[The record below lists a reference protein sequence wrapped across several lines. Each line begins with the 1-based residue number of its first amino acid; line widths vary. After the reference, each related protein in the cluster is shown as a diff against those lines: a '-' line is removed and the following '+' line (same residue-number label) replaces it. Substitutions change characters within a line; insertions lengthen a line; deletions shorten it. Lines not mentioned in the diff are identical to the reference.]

1 MKAITAIALALL
13 SAGSGIAQTPAIQ
26 STRQEVLL
34 DVIVRD
40 KKGKAVRDLGAA
52 DFQITDDGAAQKI
65 NSIRFVE
72 SETPTPGTLDP
83 LRQVRLVTLVFE
95 GLGQDGRTLAR
106 QAALDLIKTDA
117 APNVYFGVFS
127 VDHKLSVLQQYTAD
141 RERLKKAI
149 ERATGGTNSQF
160 HDDSAAIASALQTQ
174 GSTSDPVALQF
185 AQTTLSMLDYSQSM
199 ERTQQGRS
207 SIFSLL
213 SVMQEQMK
221 LPGRKTV
228 LYFSEG
234 IQIPSNLTEQFHSMI
249 GVANRA
255 NVSVYAIDAR
265 GLVTSRDTTQASQ
278 LLAQAAGQ
286 SRISTTAFGTATT
299 PEQVKAMD
307 RASDSIRA
315 NAQNSL
321 AELAESTGGFLVA
334 NTNDLRT
341 QVHRIVEDINSYYE
355 ISYSPNIEKF
365 DGSFRK
371 IGVKMARTDL
381 RVQARSG
388 YFALPF
394 IEGQSLLPYEMPMLT
409 ALNTNPLPRAI
420 PYRAAGLHFG
430 PGESSFVIDV
440 PLDSVTFIKDTL
452 TFDKAESGKN
462 YHTPLSVL
470 ALLKD
475 SKGRVVK
482 KFSQD
487 VPYQGPV
494 EKLES
499 ARLGHFIY
507 KQHAQLP
514 PGRYTLETAVL
525 DREGSKVSARKSVFL
540 APAASQAISLSSVS
554 MIRRIEAETTENDPK
569 DPFVFQGGKVTPTL
583 TDSFKTGP
591 GATLSLYFVVYP
603 VAGASDAPELK
614 LEFVKEGQVIAA
626 GSPALGKA
634 DAQGRIPY
642 VATSPIDQLKP
653 GDYEVRVTVKQGAGA
668 AQEHAFFSIQ

>member
-1 MKAITAIALALL
+1 MTSRLRSPTRSRL
-13 SAGSGIAQTPAIQ
+13 S
-26 STRQEVLL
+26 
-34 DVIVRD
+34 
-40 KKGKAVRDLGAA
+40 GAA
-52 DFQITDDGAAQKI
+52 AI
-65 NSIRFVE
+65 
-72 SETPTPGTLDP
+72 
-83 LRQVRLVTLVFE
+83 
-95 GLGQDGRTLAR
+95 
-106 QAALDLIKTDA
+106 
-117 APNVYFGVFS
+117 
-127 VDHKLSVLQQYTAD
+127 LS
-141 RERLKKAI
+141 
-149 ERATGGTNSQF
+149 
-160 HDDSAAIASALQTQ
+160 
-174 GSTSDPVALQF
+174 ALQF
-185 AQTTLSMLDYSQSM
+185 AQTTLNMLDYAQNM

-213 SVMQEQMK
+213 SVVQEQIK

-228 LYFSEG
+228 LFFSEG
-234 IQIPSNLTEQFHSMI
+234 LQVPSNLNEQFHSMI

-265 GLVTSRDTTQASQ
+265 GLLTSRDTTQSSQ
-278 LLAQAAGQ
+278 MLAQAAAQ
-286 SRISTTAFGTATT
+286 SQISTTAFGTATT
-299 PEQVKAMD
+299 PQQVKAMD
-307 RASDSIRA
+307 KASDSIRA

-321 AELAESTGGFLVA
+321 AELADSTGGFLVA

-341 QVHRIVEDINSYYE
+341 QLHRIAEDINAYYE
-355 ISYSPNIEKF
+355 ISYSPTIEKF

-371 IGVKMARTDL
+371 IGVKMARADL

-394 IEGQSLLPYEMPMLT
+394 IEGQALLPYEMPMLT

-440 PLDSVTFIKDTL
+440 PLDSITFIKDQL
-452 TFDKAESGKN
+452 TFDKTESGKS
-462 YHTPLSVL
+462 YHTHLSVL

-475 SKGRVVK
+475 SQGRVVK

-487 VPYQGPV
+487 VPYQGPID
-494 EKLES
+494 KLES

-507 KQHAQLP
+507 KQHALVP

-540 APAASQAISLSSVS
+540 AAPDPHGIRLSSVS
-554 MIRRIEAETTENDPK
+554 LIRRIEAEVTESDPS

-583 TDSFKTGP
+583 TDSLKAGP
-591 GATLSLYFVVYP
+591 GTTLSLYFVVYP
-603 VAGASDAPELK
+603 LAGADEPPELK
-614 LEFVKEGQVIAA
+614 LEFIHEGQVIAA
-626 GSPALGKA
+626 GTPALGKA

-642 VATSPIDQLKP
+642 VATSPIEQLKP
-653 GDYEVRVTVKQGAGA
+653 GDYEVRVTVKQGAGT

>member
-1 MKAITAIALALL
+1 MKAIAAIILVALN
-13 SAGSGIAQTPAIQ
+13 AGFAAAQPPPVIG

-40 KKGKAVRDLGAA
+40 KKGKAVRDLSAA
-52 DFQITDDGAAQKI
+52 DFQITDGGAAQNI
-65 NSIRFVE
+65 NSIRLVE
-72 SETPTPGTLDP
+72 SEAAGSANLDP
-83 LRQVRLVTLVFE
+83 MRQVRLVTLVFE
-95 GLGQDGRTLAR
+95 RLGQDARTLAR
-106 QAALDLIKTDA
+106 QAALDLIKTDT

-127 VDHKLSVLQQYTAD
+127 VDQGLSVLQQYTAD

-149 ERATGGTNSQF
+149 EKATAGAASQF
-160 HDDSAAIASALQTQ
+160 HDDSAAIESTLHTLD
-174 GSTSDPVALQF
+174 STSDPVQLQF
-185 AQTTLSMLDYSQSM
+185 AQTTLNMLEFSQTM

-213 SVMQEQMK
+213 SVVQEQFK

-234 IQIPSNLTEQFHSMI
+234 LQIPSNLTEQFHSMI

-265 GLVTSRDTTQASQ
+265 GLLTSVDTTRSSQ
-278 LLAQAAGQ
+278 MLAESARQ
-286 SRISTTAFGTATT
+286 SRVSTTAFGTATT
-299 PEQVKAMD
+299 FDQAKGLD
-307 RASDSIRA
+307 RAEDSMRA

-334 NTNDLRT
+334 NTNDLRN
-341 QVHRIVEDINSYYE
+341 QLHRIAEDINVYYE
-355 ISYSPNIEKF
+355 IAYSPNIEVY

-394 IEGQSLLPYEMPMLT
+394 IEGHALLPFEMPMLT
-409 ALNTNPLPRAI
+409 ALSSNPLPRAI

-440 PLDSVTFIKDTL
+440 PLDSATFIKDPAANAYRTHL
-452 TFDKAESGKN
+452 A
-462 YHTPLSVL
+462 VL

-475 SKGRVVK
+475 GQGRVVK

-487 VPYQGPV
+487 VPYQGPID
-494 EKLES
+494 KLE
-499 ARLGHFIY
+499 AAKLGHFIY
-507 KQHAQLP
+507 KQHAALP
-514 PGRYTLETAVL
+514 PGRYTFETAVL
-525 DREGSKVSARKSVFL
+525 DREANKVSARKSVFTVL
-540 APAASQAISLSSVS
+540 PPSHAIGLSSVLL
-554 MIRRIEAETTENDPK
+554 IRRIEAEATESDPK

-583 TDSFKTGP
+583 SDSVAPGP

-603 VAGASDAPELK
+603 LQGATEAPELK
-614 LEFVKEGQVIAA
+614 LEFVRDGQIVAA
-626 GSPALGKA
+626 GSPALPTP

-642 VATSPIDQLKP
+642 VATSPTQQFKP
-653 GDYEVRVTVKQGAGA
+653 GDYEVRVTVKQGASA
-668 AQEHAFFSIQ
+668 AQEHAFFTIQ

>member
-1 MKAITAIALALL
+1 MKAVAAIILIALNAP
-13 SAGSGIAQTPAIQ
+13 AQTPSVIR

-40 KKGKAVRDLGAA
+40 KKGKAVRDLSAA
-52 DFQITDDGAAQKI
+52 DFQITDDGAPQKI
-65 NSIRFVE
+65 NSMRLVE
-72 SETPTPGTLDP
+72 NEANGSTKLDP

-95 GLGQDGRTLAR
+95 RLNQDARNLAR
-106 QAALDLIKTDA
+106 QAALDLIQTDT

-127 VDHKLSVLQQYTAD
+127 VDQRLSVLQQYTAD
-141 RERLKKAI
+141 RPRLKKAI
-149 ERATGGTNSQF
+149 EKATAGASSQF
-160 HDDSAAIASALQTQ
+160 HNDSAAIESNLH
-174 GSTSDPVALQF
+174 SLDSSSDPVQLQI
-185 AQTTLSMLDYSQSM
+185 AQTTLNMLEFAQTM

-213 SVMQEQMK
+213 SVVQEQIK

-265 GLVTSRDTTQASQ
+265 GLLTSVDSSAGSQ
-278 LLAQAAGQ
+278 MLAEAAGQ
-286 SRISTTAFGTATT
+286 SRATTTSFGTATT
-299 PEQVKAMD
+299 PGQAKALD
-307 RASDSIRA
+307 RANDSMRA

-321 AELAESTGGFLVA
+321 AELAGSTGGFLVA

-341 QVHRIVEDINSYYE
+341 QVRRIAEDINAYYE
-355 ISYSPNIEKF
+355 ISYSPDIKVF

-371 IGVKMARTDL
+371 IGVKMARADL

-394 IEGQSLLPYEMPMLT
+394 IEGQALLPFEMPMLT
-409 ALNTNPLPRAI
+409 ALSTTPLPRAI
-420 PYRAAGLHFG
+420 PYRSAGLHFG

-440 PLDSVTFIKDTL
+440 PLDSVTFVKDDAAKTYR
-452 TFDKAESGKN
+452 T
-462 YHTPLSVL
+462 HLSVL

-475 SKGRVVK
+475 SQGRVVK

-487 VPYQGPV
+487 VPYQGPMD
-494 EKLES
+494 KMAA
-499 ARLGHFIY
+499 ARQGHFIY
-507 KQHAQLP
+507 KQHAMLP
-514 PGRYTLETAVL
+514 PGRYTMETAVL
-525 DREGSKVSARKSVFL
+525 DREGDKVSARKSVFT
-540 APAASQAISLSSVS
+540 APPPAQAIGLSSVS
-554 MIRRIEAETTENDPK
+554 LIRRVEAEATESDPK
-569 DPFVFQGGKVTPTL
+569 DPFEFQGGKITPTL
-583 TDSFKTGP
+583 TDSLAAGP
-591 GATLSLYFVVYP
+591 GAALSLYFVVYP
-603 VAGASDAPELK
+603 LQGASEAPELK
-614 LEFVKEGQVIAA
+614 LEFVREGQVIAA

-634 DAQGRIPY
+634 DGLGRIPY

-653 GDYEVRVTVKQGAGA
+653 GEYEVRVTVKQGASA
-668 AQEHAFFSIQ
+668 AQEHAFFTIL